1 MHWESFYVHPN
12 DIHGDEIRFSE
23 DEAKH
28 LTTVMRKKRN
38 ERIWAVD
45 GKGNAYEVQLILI
58 RKTEAFGKIIHTRR
72 RIGEPITEV
81 TLAQSVLK
89 GDHFD
94 DLVEKVTEIGVK
106 RIIPMITENTIPSAG
121 PQKLTRWRRIAIAA
135 MKQSGRSFLPEIEN
149 PMDFQHV
156 VETKTQYQR
165 VWIAHSG
172 SGYASPRLQKN
183 LLNTRIKNMLLLV
196 GPEGGFTETEIKSA
210 QQQGIQ
216 QVSLG
221 PRRLRS
227 DTAGIVLTALALSQ
241 LGELE

>member
-12 DIHGDEIRFSE
+12 DIHGDEIRFRE

-28 LTTVMRKKRN
+28 LTMVMRKKKN
-38 ERIWAVD
+38 EWIWAVD
-45 GKGNAYEVQLILI
+45 GKGNAYEIELIQI
-58 RKTEAFGKIIHTRR
+58 GRKEALGKVINTRR
-72 RIGEPITEV
+72 RLGEPITEV
-81 TLAQSVLK
+81 TLAQSILK

-106 RIIPMITENTIPSAG
+106 RVIPMITEKTIPSAG
-121 PQKLTRWRRIAIAA
+121 PQKLARWRRIAIAA
-135 MKQSGRSFLPEIEN
+135 MKQSGRSVLPEIAH
-149 PMDFQHV
+149 PMYFHQIL
-156 VETKTQYQR
+156 ETKTQYQYTC
-165 VWIAHSG
+165 IAYQG
-172 SGYASPRLQKN
+172 KNNIQPRLPDNFNK
-183 LLNTRIKNMLLLV
+183 TGVKKLLLMV
-196 GPEGGFTETEIKSA
+196 GPEGGFTEEEIETA

-227 DTAGIVLTALALSQ
+227 ETAGIVLTTLALSH